1 MRYIINLF
9 ITFINIFDFLMRLT
23 LKKKFKNLLFDKI
36 QQNYQKIKI
45 NNLDM
50 IFYSPGSIQSWR
62 LDTFFLKEP
71 QTLKWIEGFK
81 NYNLNKIVFWDIGA
95 NIGLYSIYSCIV
107 HPKNNIDVVAFEP
120 SPNNYKSLSTNVS
133 LNSLDQSI
141 TIVTN
146 PLNSTNIISNFY
158 ETSNIDG
165 SALNSFS
172 NKINFEGK
180 KFEPL
185 ISFKTIGL
193 KLDFLLDH
201 KFLNIPNFIKI
212 DVDGNEHLILEGF
225 KKHLSNSNILEI
237 LVEVNE
243 NYQEQFNSIKKIMDF
258 NNLKLYE
265 KYPAAINGS
274 YDKKFMKT
282 FNYLF
287 KRN

>member
-1 MRYIINLF
+1 MKIIINLF
-9 ITFINIFDFLMRLT
+9 ENIINFLDFLFKT
-23 LKKKFKNLLFDKI
+23 LFKKNFKGFLFDKL
-36 QQNYQKIKI
+36 QQNFRIIKI
-45 NNLDM
+45 NNLDVK
-50 IFYSPGSIQSWR
+50 FYCPGSVSTWR
-62 LDTFFLKEP
+62 LDTFFSKEP
-71 QTLKWIEGFK
+71 QTLKWVENFK
-81 NYNLNKIVFWDIGA
+81 KYNLKKILFWDIGA
-95 NIGLYSIYSCIV
+95 NIGLYSIYSCFVNDLNKI
-107 HPKNNIDVVAFEP
+107 NVVAFEP
-120 SPNNYKSLSTNVS
+120 SPNNYKILCSNISTN
-133 LNSLDQSI
+133 NLDKNI
-141 TIVTN
+141 LLFAN
-146 PLNSTNIISNFY
+146 PLNSSNIISNFY
-158 ETSNIDG
+158 ESSNIDG

-172 NKINFEGK
+172 NTVNFEGK
-180 KFEPL
+180 QFKPS
-185 ISFKTIGL
+185 ISFKTIGFS
-193 KLDFLLDH
+193 LDFLINNNFLD
-201 KFLNIPNFIKI
+201 IPNFIKI